1 MNQGN
6 NHRTSCS
13 DLQWDMAW
21 GLSITGFSLCMSN
34 GQTVHR
40 EMNMEEELR
49 ENQEGEGGGVEVGKM
64 PRQPS

>member
-1 MNQGN
+1 
-6 NHRTSCS
+6 
-13 DLQWDMAW
+13 MAW